1 MTQLEIVQNHIN
13 KTPSIIF
20 SRGKDLFSRLKISLT
35 RVDEG
40 NTYHFKVKGNQV
52 AHYAVV
58 VSMYEKTLSNEC
70 ECPYN
75 RNGDVCKHIA
85 ASYLFL
91 EEYLEEQALKVR
103 EQEATEQFTQPL
115 MVSFEEGVK
124 DKKELFVAHKSKLT
138 QHLVAENIVCKPG
151 SITAELL
158 EPWEVGHHLPT
169 KMKVARVEGGYHM
182 QCDDHS
188 HKGDC
193 NHLQWMIDFLGTR
206 FRSDLFEWLEP
217 NGFEEKV
224 KAHLLKIG
232 TSLGENEKP
241 EDLVDVQ
248 VVGGE
253 IRFFP
258 KDRLQGLIAPDRL
271 SRFLKDQVLG
281 AIATQEMKEQLF
293 LPNVSNKTQSSEM
306 PAFVWMIEEYDLK
319 LSKLLCISGK
329 PTKTLK
335 LGSSI
340 SEVYSPYEER
350 LIPTDNFDTAFFQHE
365 RINLL
370 VNEETGDTKNVPNHA
385 LFNALNNF
393 INLTKDQVHYFFT
406 ENPYG
411 GSYSNLR
418 KLSVVPK
425 KSDMKPVVS
434 IMSGLKLKFKFYKED
449 PLYALE
455 AHLETSSGEQY
466 ALSAQNHINLG
477 SGILLIGEEMI
488 ASLSSMKEAY
498 VYEHFYKNP
507 VFRATPEG
515 YQEFVEEVVMPI
527 ANEFTVAFDE
537 QTQPTV
543 LTMKPQQKRIY
554 ISELNQF
561 VIFKPVMR
569 YEDGHEVNVLED
581 TTLIGKTEK
590 GFVEYE
596 RDSLVEKAFLE
607 DMAAL
612 HTSWKSNTH
621 QSFFFLTYDEMQKGH
636 WFLKAFESMRY
647 QDVHIF
653 GLNDLKKLK
662 FSPHKPAIS
671 MAFSS
676 GQDWFETNINIAFG
690 DTKVTVK
697 QLRKAVQEGSGYIEL
712 ADGTYGIM
720 PEEWMEKFGKLFR
733 TAEADKDQVRISKTQ
748 FNMLDD
754 LIDESFSPEV
764 FQEIA
769 EKKRRLAEFSGISVA
784 QKPAILQAQ
793 LRDYQ
798 QSGLN
803 WLNFLREYGWGGIL
817 ADDMGLGKTL
827 QALALICLELE
838 NNPDAPSL
846 VIAPT
851 TLLFNWKN
859 EIEKFAPGIDY
870 IIHHGERYDNPKEL
884 SKHQLVLTSY
894 GVVVNDVEILKSIP
908 FNLIIADESQAI
920 KNLNSKRNKAISKL
934 KAKVRIAM
942 SGTPIENNIYELYA
956 QMNFANP
963 GFFQGLTSFK
973 DNYASLIDS
982 QDGEKAIDE
991 LRKKT
996 RPFILRRTK
1005 EQVLKELPDKTE
1017 EYLYCEMGAAQR
1029 KVYDAF
1035 RNEYR
1040 NYLIKKFDTEGVEK
1054 SQMYVLEG
1062 LMRLRQVC
1070 DSPQLIEKEGL
1081 NETASTKMD
1090 ELVSHVLEKTGK
1102 HKILVFSQFVKML
1115 QLVKTKFDALHISY
1129 EYLDGKTSM
1138 KERERRVNHFQE
1150 NEDCRVFLISLKAG
1164 GTGLNLTSADY
1175 VYILDPWWNPAV
1187 ENQAIDRCYR
1197 MGQQKKVFAY
1207 RMICKDTVEE
1217 KIVEMQKRK
1226 KLLSDDV
1233 VGAGDGVMK
1242 SLSRADIE
1250 DLFS

>member
-1 MTQLEIVQNHIN
+1 M
-13 KTPSIIF
+13 
-20 SRGKDLFSRLKISLT
+20 
-35 RVDEG
+35 
-40 NTYHFKVKGNQV
+40 
-52 AHYAVV
+52 
-58 VSMYEKTLSNEC
+58 
-70 ECPYN
+70 
-75 RNGDVCKHIA
+75 
-85 ASYLFL
+85 
-91 EEYLEEQALKVR
+91 
-103 EQEATEQFTQPL
+103 
-115 MVSFEEGVK
+115 
-124 DKKELFVAHKSKLT
+124 
-138 QHLVAENIVCKPG
+138 
-151 SITAELL
+151 
-158 EPWEVGHHLPT
+158 
-169 KMKVARVEGGYHM
+169 
-182 QCDDHS
+182 
-188 HKGDC
+188 
-193 NHLQWMIDFLGTR
+193 
-206 FRSDLFEWLEP
+206 FEWLAPE
-217 NGFEEKV
+217 GFDNYV
-224 KAHLLKIG
+224 SAHLRKIG
-232 TSLGENEKP
+232 TTLGQNEKL
-241 EDLVDVQ
+241 EDLVDVLI
-248 VVGGE
+248 VGGE

-258 KDRLQGLIAPDRL
+258 KDRLQGLMSPDRL

-281 AIATQEMKEQLF
+281 AIATQEMKEKLF
-293 LPNVSNKTQSSEM
+293 LPNKGNGIQSTEM
-306 PAFVWMIEEYDLK
+306 PAFVWMIEEYDHTLT
-319 LSKLLCISGK
+319 KLLCISGK

-335 LGSSI
+335 LGSNI
-340 SEVYSPYEER
+340 TEVYSPYEEK
-350 LIPTDNFDTAFFQHE
+350 LIPTENFDTAFFQHE

-370 VNEETGDTKNVPNHA
+370 VKDASNEPKETPNQM
-385 LFNALNNF
+385 LFSALNNF
-393 INLTKDQVHYFFT
+393 LKLTKSQIHYFIIQNTF
-406 ENPYG
+406 G
-411 GSYSNLR
+411 QGLAGHR
-418 KLSVVPK
+418 QLSIVPK
-425 KSDMKPVVS
+425 KSDLKPLTG
-434 IMSGLKLKFKFYKED
+434 ILSGLKLKFRFYKED
-449 PLYALE
+449 PLFAL
-455 AHLETSSGEQY
+455 AAYLESPSGVQY
-466 ALSAQNHINLG
+466 SLADQNQINLG
-477 SGILLIGEEMI
+477 SGMVLIGEDTFGV
-488 ASLSSMKEAY
+488 LSSMKEAF
-498 VYEHFYKNP
+498 VYEHFQKNP
-507 VFRATPEG
+507 VFRATEEG
-515 YQEFVEEVVMPI
+515 KDAFLEEVVLPI
-527 ANEFTVAFDE
+527 AAEFEVAFDE

-543 LTMKPQQKRIY
+543 KTLKSQQKRIY

-561 VIFKPVMR
+561 VIFKPVME
-569 YEDGHEVNVLED
+569 YEDGQEVNVLED
-581 TTLIGKTEK
+581 TTLIAKTDL
-590 GFVEYE
+590 GFIEYE
-596 RDSLVEKAFLE
+596 RDSALELDFLE

-612 HTSWKSNTH
+612 HPQWKANTH
-621 QSFFFLTYDEMQKGH
+621 QSFFFLSYDEMQKGH
-636 WFLKAFESMRY
+636 WFLKAFETMRY

-676 GQDWFETNINIAFG
+676 GQDWFETNINITFG
-690 DTKVTVK
+690 DTKVKVK

-733 TAEADKDQVRISKTQ
+733 TAESDKDEVRIAKTQ

-754 LIDESFSPEV
+754 LIDETYSPEV

-769 EKKRRLAEFSGISVA
+769 EKKRRLADFSGISVA
-784 QKPAILQAQ
+784 EKPKILQAD

-827 QALALICLELE
+827 QALALICLEME
-838 NNPDAPSL
+838 NNPDTPNL
-846 VIAPT
+846 VVAPT

-870 IIHHGERYDNPKEL
+870 IIHHGERYDNPAEL

-908 FNLIIADESQAI
+908 FNLIVADESQAI
-920 KNLNSKRNKAISKL
+920 KNLNSKRNKAMSKL
-934 KAKVRIAM
+934 NAKVRIAM

-973 DNYASLIDS
+973 DNYASLIEG
-982 QDGEKAIDE
+982 QDAEKAIDE

-1005 EQVLKELPDKTE
+1005 EQVLTELPDKTE

-1040 NYLIKKFDTEGVEK
+1040 NYLINKFDTEGVEK

-1070 DSPQLIEKEGL
+1070 DSPQLIEREGL

-1129 EYLDGKTSM
+1129 EYLDGKTSL

-1150 NEDCRVFLISLKAG
+1150 NDECRVFLISLKAG

-1217 KIVEMQKRK
+1217 KIVELQKQK
-1226 KLLSDDV
+1226 KMLSEDV
-1233 VGAGDGVMK
+1233 VGAGGDGVMK